1 MRTSFAMAILGAGVG
16 ALACGPAVKPAASTS
31 APATAAAPQP
41 TPEPPPVPRTIVV
54 TIESATIDAAKPDG
68 AAWDDKTS
76 KGDKEKLKS
85 WLPQPGSPLHGYVRQ
100 HPELD
105 GAEIYIG
112 QPVEMPSVIDGA
124 AESASAD
131 PMVLVQAGDRVFR
144 SPLRAGQFHP
154 VWQFPLLVT
163 VMPTDELR
171 ITIVDWDGPS
181 AYDVLGETTVTG
193 AILTSGKPIDL
204 PRFGSV
210 ERLAIRVADAPAGV
224 THRVAVP
231 GRPTW
236 TETGIPV
243 IAGQEVTILATGRVC
258 SKGDDKAY
266 CAGPEGQVNPSESSN
281 VKGFEKRGH
290 GVLVGAVGDVRFVVG
305 RERRFVAPSSGP
317 LLLGVNDTDANNNK
331 GEFEAAVTLR

>member
-1 MRTSFAMAILGAGVG
+1 MKADPALAILAA
-16 ALACGPAVKPAASTS
+16 ALAGACGHAAKPTTS
-31 APATAAAPQP
+31 SSRATKIAAAPADA
-41 TPEPPPVPRTIVV
+41 EPPPVPRTIVV
-54 TIESATIDAAKPDG
+54 TIEAATIDAAKPDG
-68 AAWDDKTS
+68 AAWDDKS
-76 KGDKEKLKS
+76 PKGDKDKAKA
-85 WLPQPGSPLHGYVRQ
+85 WLPQPGSPLHDYVRQ

-105 GAEIYIG
+105 GTELYIG

-131 PMVLVQAGDRVFR
+131 PMVIVQAGERVFR

-163 VMPTDELR
+163 VMPADELR
-171 ITIVDWDGPS
+171 VTVVDWDGPS

-193 AILTSGKPIDL
+193 ATLTAGKPIDL

-210 ERLAIRVADAPAGV
+210 ERLSIRVADAPASV

-243 IAGQEVTILATGRVC
+243 IAGQEVIILATGRVC
-258 SKGDDKAY
+258 SKGDDKGY

-281 VKGFEKRGH
+281 VRGFEKRGH
-290 GVLVGAVGDVRFVVG
+290 GVLVGAVGDVRFVIG

-317 LLLGVNDTDANNNK
+317 LLLGVNDSDAGNNK